1 MFLSY
6 NKDKISKGEGGFTL
20 GVPDLWNGSHE
31 LSGLDWNYLIAPYID
46 RDLHEKLLAVTLK
59 DMQPLIN
66 EITGILTLIRSG
78 YFYTATLILTQ
89 LDVSYSEK
97 LSEIKV
103 WLLKTLK
110 EADDTEDN

>member
-46 RDLHEKLLAVTLK
+46 RE
-59 DMQPLIN
+59 
-66 EITGILTLIRSG
+66 
-78 YFYTATLILTQ
+78 
-89 LDVSYSEK
+89 DV
-97 LSEIKV
+97 
-103 WLLKTLK
+103 
-110 EADDTEDN
+110 